1 MNQLRIIGLI
11 LILVGI
17 LSFSYQGFI
26 TYRTREKVIDAGPVQ
41 VTADKTHKIRV
52 PDVAGAI
59 ALIGGVSVL
68 IASAKKA

>member
-1 MNQLRIIGLI
+1 MSELRTIGLV
-11 LILVGI
+11 LIVLGM
-17 LSFSYQGFI
+17 LSFSYEGFI

-52 PDVAGAI
+52 PEVAGAI

-68 IASAKKA
+68 VASAKKA